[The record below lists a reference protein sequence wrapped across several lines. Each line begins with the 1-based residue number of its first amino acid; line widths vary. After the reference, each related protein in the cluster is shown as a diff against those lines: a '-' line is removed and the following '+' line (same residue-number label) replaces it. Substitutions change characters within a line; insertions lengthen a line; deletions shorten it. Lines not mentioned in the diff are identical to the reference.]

1 MVLQSNFIK
10 EGNMTNKIKYT
21 GEENAPCW
29 TADPQGWDKWFLAFA
44 SRYIPTQLFTAIY
57 N

>member
-1 MVLQSNFIK
+1 
-10 EGNMTNKIKYT
+10 MTNKIKYT

-44 SRYIPTQLFTAIY
+44 VRYTKESRNSF
-57 N
+57 